1 MLQFYLMSILIS
13 HFYCTMH
20 LCANCGYIMHIAL
33 RMSSVHP
40 SVTLVY
46 CDHTHRDYQKVI
58 FWINSVI
65 LPVLGDLSNLGAN
78 YGGQARHIS
87 ETAAR

>member
-1 MLQFYLMSILIS
+1 LCLPKHTHLSDLDSNYATVLSILIS
-13 HFYCTMH
+13 HFYCTKH
-20 LCANCGYIMHIAL
+20 LSANSGYIMHIAL

-65 LPVLGDLSNLGAN
+65 LV
-78 YGGQARHIS
+78 
-87 ETAAR
+87 